1 MSSNYV
7 RNELSLLR
15 ESCAGLRKTAID
27 LINATFSAC
36 DPFTAARNNLH
47 LHGDRLIVG
56 DREYELQLYEN
67 IYVIGAGKATT
78 RIAQA
83 IEECLGKRI
92 SAGRVIAKHGD
103 HFHLNQIEKSCAAH
117 PLPDAASHAGARDI
131 MNIID
136 RVRPND
142 LVISC
147 FTGGSS
153 SLFVAPVDGI
163 SLEDKAKTSKALL
176 TCGANIV
183 EINAVRKHISTVK
196 GGRLACM
203 LPKKTRLINPP
214 VSDVI
219 GDSLDY
225 ITDPTVP
232 DTSTLDD
239 ARAVIR
245 KFGLQ
250 SKLPN
255 SVVDYLTSPDATE
268 TPKEEEFLERDVH
281 SHILVAGN
289 AAPVAAQRKAEE
301 LGFSTLLLSS
311 SFEGESR
318 EIGRAFASIAK
329 EIRQTGNPLKAPC
342 CIIGGGE
349 TTVRIGSKSGTG
361 GPNQEFALASAQ
373 EIADLGDIIVCG
385 VDTDGT
391 DGPTDFA
398 GAMVDSATLRQARD
412 KGLDI
417 ASALDS
423 HDVSPLLQ
431 KLGCAIETGATGT
444 NVNDLKFMLIR

>member
-1 MSSNYV
+1 MSGNYV
-7 RNELSLLR
+7 RNDQSLVHEPCATLR
-15 ESCAGLRKTAID
+15 QTAID
-27 LINATFSAC
+27 LINSTFSAC
-36 DPFTAARNNLH
+36 DPFFATRNSIH
-47 LHGDRLIVG
+47 LHNDRFVVG
-56 DREYELQLYEN
+56 NREYELQLYEN

-83 IEECLGKRI
+83 IEECLGNRI
-92 SAGRVIAKHGD
+92 SAGKIIAKHGD
-103 HFHLNQIEKSCAAH
+103 LFPLHRIEKSCAAH
-117 PLPDAASHAGARDI
+117 PLPDAASHTGAHE
-131 MNIID
+131 IID
-136 RVRPND
+136 IINRARPND

-153 SLFVAPVDGI
+153 SLCVAPVNGI
-163 SLEDKAKTSKALL
+163 SLAEKATTSNILL

-183 EINAVRKHISTVK
+183 EINTIRKHISLVK

-203 LPKKTRLINPP
+203 LPEKTSLINLT

-219 GDSLDY
+219 GDPLDY

-239 ARAVIR
+239 ARAVVKKYELR
-245 KFGLQ
+245 N
-250 SKLPN
+250 KLPT
-255 SVVDYLTSPDATE
+255 SVVEYLFSPSASE
-268 TPKEEEFLERDVH
+268 TPKPENFLHRDVH
-281 SHILVAGN
+281 NHILVAGN
-289 AAPVAAQRKAEE
+289 AAPVIAKNTAEE

-318 EIGRAFASIAK
+318 EVGRAFAAIAK
-329 EIRQTGNPLKAPC
+329 EIRQTSNPLGAPC

-349 TTVRIGSKSGTG
+349 TTVRIRSKPGLG
-361 GPNQEFALASAQ
+361 GPNQEFSLACAQ
-373 EIADLGDIIVCG
+373 DISNLGNIVVCG

-391 DGPTDFA
+391 DGPTEFA
-398 GAMVDSATLRQARD
+398 GAMVDSFTSKQAED
-412 KGLDI
+412 NGLDI
-417 ASALDS
+417 ESALNS
-423 HDVSPLLQ
+423 HNVSPILQ